1 MSSRLGSPHGWDNV
15 TMRILTTTLAL
26 ALACLTPPPLHAA
39 ASLSA
44 GDGYGYVH
52 GAFEAALSEPVE
64 ATAQYYPSAQPSY
77 QEKPRKRQEGGRVI
91 PPSVALQV
99 ALSYSPG
106 SQGLG
111 VSLLRGPRLMYS
123 VKLKTGNQIHRVLVD
138 AQTAQ
143 VVGQ

>member
-1 MSSRLGSPHGWDNV
+1 
-15 TMRILTTTLAL
+15 MRILTTIAVLGLLAL
-26 ALACLTPPPLHAA
+26 APPQIAA
-39 ASLSA
+39 ASLSGA
-44 GDGYGYVH
+44 GAHGYE
-52 GAFEAALSEPVE
+52 EAAAPPPAAADD
-64 ATAQYYPSAQPSY
+64 ATAQYYPSAQPSVR
-77 QEKPRKRQEGGRVI
+77 ERQQRRRERQRERGRVI

>member
-1 MSSRLGSPHGWDNV
+1 
-15 TMRILTTTLAL
+15 MRTLTTIAVLGLLAL
-26 ALACLTPPPLHAA
+26 APPQTAA
-39 ASLSA
+39 ASLSGESA
-44 GDGYGYVH
+44 YGYE
-52 GAFEAALSEPVE
+52 EAAAPAPETEDE
-64 ATAQYYPSAQPSY
+64 ATAQYYPSAQPTVR
-77 QEKPRKRQEGGRVI
+77 ERQQRRRERGRVI

>member
-1 MSSRLGSPHGWDNV
+1 
-15 TMRILTTTLAL
+15 MRIIATAAVLLLLA
-26 ALACLTPPPLHAA
+26 LTPPHSAA
-39 ASLSA
+39 ASLS
-44 GDGYGYVH
+44 GDGGYGLADPQA
-52 GAFEAALSEPVE
+52 GQLA
-64 ATAQYYPSAQPSY
+64 ATAQNYPSAEPTF
-77 QEKPRKRQEGGRVI
+77 QEAPRKRRERERGRVI

-143 VVGQ
+143 VVSQ